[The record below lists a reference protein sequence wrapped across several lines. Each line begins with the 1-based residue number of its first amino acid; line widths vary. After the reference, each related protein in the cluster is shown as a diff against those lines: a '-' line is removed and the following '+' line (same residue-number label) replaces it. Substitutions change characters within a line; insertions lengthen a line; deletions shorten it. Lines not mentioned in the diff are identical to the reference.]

1 VKLRLHSLRKHR
13 TWLAVLLLPALLF
26 RAFIPVGFM
35 PVVESGGLTIGFC
48 PGEAALP
55 PGVAA
60 AVSVHAHDGQAAAVA
75 AAPSEH
81 QNSQHGHKHGGGEDS
96 SNASHH
102 APCLFAAS
110 ATPAPTPTIA
120 ALHDTARQVAH
131 FGRGNCVVL
140 VLPTILRAQSPRGPP
155 AFS

>member
-26 RAFIPVGFM
+26 RAFIPMGFM
-35 PVVESGGLTIGFC
+35 PVVDSGGLTIGFC

-60 AVSVHAHDGQAAAVA
+60 AVNAHMHGGQYAAVA
-75 AAPSEH
+75 GVPSEH
-81 QNSQHGHKHGGGEDS
+81 QNGRHGHRHGGTEDS
-96 SNASHH
+96 SNATHH

-110 ATPAPTPTIA
+110 ATPAPTPTII
-120 ALHDTARQVAH
+120 ALAVTARDVAH
-131 FGRGNCVVL
+131 FGRGDSVVL
-140 VLPTILRAQSPRGPP
+140 VLPTILRAQAPRGPP

>member
-1 VKLRLHSLRKHR
+1 MTRGPGVFSVVEGGKPPRWRRGRRGNTIPGLPKRVTLEARHARKYTYSVKLRLHSLRKHR

-60 AVSVHAHDGQAAAVA
+60 AVSVH
-75 AAPSEH
+75 
-81 QNSQHGHKHGGGEDS
+81 
-96 SNASHH
+96 
-102 APCLFAAS
+102 
-110 ATPAPTPTIA
+110 
-120 ALHDTARQVAH
+120 
-131 FGRGNCVVL
+131 
-140 VLPTILRAQSPRGPP
+140 
-155 AFS
+155 